1 MGRDTKFSMLL
12 EMASV
17 WLVAVPLVFEFL
29 VHIVLALV
37 ALEEVV
43 KAIISIPRLISKKWV
58 RNVIDNM

>member
-1 MGRDTKFSMLL
+1 MLL

-58 RNVIDNM
+58 RNVTDNM